1 MVDLLPYGIIWTPV
15 SQACLENYQIRIR
28 SMFERSR
35 SAIGTTV
42 KSIDPDLDQ
51 KMHSYNTKRSSSVR
65 EKRRASKQSFQ
76 SARLSAREP
85 PNATPVQ
92 VRALQSIGNIL
103 LEPPFGP
110 FLIKKN
116 AFRSTGAERNE
127 KNTKKVPLGNIPNVD
142 TWTEGSIIVKK
153 RPFGTFAI
161 ASAFSHSGIGLV
173 NNLDSKKFQTGC
185 QINPPQIKETRR

>member
-1 MVDLLPYGIIWTPV
+1 MKGFETQFSKCSL
-15 SQACLENYQIRIR
+15 
-28 SMFERSR
+28 ERSR
-35 SAIGTTV
+35 A
-42 KSIDPDLDQ
+42 
-51 KMHSYNTKRSSSVR
+51 TKHYTC
-65 EKRRASKQSFQ
+65 AGF
-76 SARLSAREP
+76 SAREP

-116 AFRSTGAERNE
+116 AFRSTEAERNE
-127 KNTKKVPLGNIPNVD
+127 KNTKKVPLGNIPNFD
-142 TWTEGSIIVKK
+142 NWTEGSIIVQK

-161 ASAFSHSGIGLV
+161 ASAFSHSGMGLV

-185 QINPPQIKETRR
+185 QINSPETKETRR